1 MTLSSNPIGLPLIE
15 DLFFARISY
24 LCLNSKA
31 INDCCSLGAKFFTIT
46 WFDESIAAQYGTI
59 CTEMLQQLQSL
70 HMSLLMYDDAIKI
83 WLLYNA
89 RISRWAKILWVG
101 TRIIVLNPHSLIDKE
116 MLGWVSSFI
125 KS

>member
-1 MTLSSNPIGLPLIE
+1 MTLSSNPIGLLLIE

-31 INDCCSLGAKFFTIT
+31 FNDCCSLGAKFFTIT

-116 MLGWVSSFI
+116 MLG
-125 KS
+125 